1 MKQGTL
7 QILGTI
13 WLVGSIIVPSSIRS
27 TLMLV
32 MSVVLLMASLFCKE
46 EK

>member
-1 MKQGTL
+1 MKQDTL

-13 WLVGSIIVPSSIRS
+13 WLVGSIIVPSSITS

-32 MSVVLLMASLFCKE
+32 MGMVLLMASLFGKE
-46 EK
+46 YI

>member
-1 MKQGTL
+1 MKQDKL

-13 WLVGSIIVPSSIRS
+13 WLVGSIIVPSSITS

-32 MSVVLLMASLFCKE
+32 MGMVLLMASLFGKE
-46 EK
+46 YI